1 MSKSKLVILPMLLAL
16 ILFVGFFYGFLVG
29 HDQIFPF
36 EILSDINKS
45 LNTKSYDS
53 PEPRLQIYQDL
64 SSIDELISIKT
75 YTDIVNKR
83 QLLIDYIW
91 VDNNFPSESTT
102 TTPSAS
108 IPSTLFATSALIPL
122 TCSSSIITPGVK

>member
-16 ILFVGFFYGFLVG
+16 ILFVGFFYGLLVG

-53 PEPRLQIYQDL
+53 PEPRSQIYQDL

-91 VDNNFPSESTT
+91 VDNNFPSEKYPKYYKSDIKDE
-102 TTPSAS
+102 S
-108 IPSTLFATSALIPL
+108 FNDMNNN
-122 TCSSSIITPGVK
+122 

>member
-45 LNTKSYDS
+45 LNAKSYDS

-91 VDNNFPSESTT
+91 KFYQ
-102 TTPSAS
+102 
-108 IPSTLFATSALIPL
+108 F
-122 TCSSSIITPGVK
+122 